1 MFSKSLKSVSTSNF
15 ALLFVSF
22 TLGSLKTNQQT
33 QAMNQ
38 DAAVCT
44 TETVTVSYYK
54 KVIYK
59 IKSRVEEKHDN
70 WSAACWQI

>member
-38 DAAVCT
+38 DADVCT
-44 TETVTVSYYK
+44 TETVTVSYS
-54 KVIYK
+54 YK

-70 WSAACWQI
+70 